1 MEILNQGTDD
11 TASKKQTSS
20 WRSLGGS
27 NRYCNKSNRR
37 NKGCI
42 RRKLHLL
49 RLSCCR
55 TNENSCRNPMPR
67 KTTVTENRFS
77 NYVILSFVS
86 EAKLKWWIV
95 RDLNPGPTGYE
106 PVALTNWAN
115 DPYYY
120 ICIYG
125 GNDGIEPM
133 TTWLTAMCSS
143 VWATFPLL
151 KLTNDPESIGA
162 DSGSTSTSDPQLHYG
177 RTNT

>member
-1 MEILNQGTDD
+1 MNKITLDNIEPGKVGIFAKNGNF
-11 TASKKQTSS
+11 KPRN
-20 WRSLGGS
+20 WRTHPRYT
-27 NRYCNKSNRR
+27 NRYCNKSNLR

-125 GNDGIEPM
+125 GNDG
-133 TTWLTAMCSS
+133 
-143 VWATFPLL
+143 
-151 KLTNDPESIGA
+151 D
-162 DSGSTSTSDPQLHYG
+162 
-177 RTNT
+177 RTHDNMVNSHVLFRLSYIPITKIN